1 MKEFLNN
8 KLLFIL
14 FLFII
19 LTITLFGNVF
29 ASSSYV
35 FSDGETYDFP
45 DFTLDDNCNYI
56 LYINSGTNTF
66 HVLMYSKEYNLK
78 GVKDSAGD
86 IWLYLYDVNGN
97 RVPSSSM
104 FLHGLIF
111 SDNGNLSTD
120 TTYNSI
126 FINGENVYYTN
137 VPVYNTDGDLVFQV
151 APVTVEL
158 EMKQVE
164 EILPKM
170 WEIATLII
178 PVCLIVFGTLLI
190 VYLIKSKNLLH
201 L

>member
-1 MKEFLNN
+1 MNFKN
-8 KLLFIL
+8 KIFIIL

-19 LTITLFGNVF
+19 LTITLFSNVF

-66 HVLMYSKEYNLK
+66 HVLMYSKEYTLK
-78 GVKDSAGD
+78 GVKDSTGD

-111 SDNGNLSTD
+111 SNNGNLSTD
-120 TTYNSI
+120 TTYNSVFVNDEI
-126 FINGENVYYTN
+126 VYYTN
-137 VPVYNTDGDLVFQV
+137 VPIYTTDGDLVFQV
-151 APVTVEL
+151 APPQKVTIPAIQ
-158 EMKQVE
+158 QVM
-164 EILPKM
+164 EIPQVMEQVLK
-170 WEIATLII
+170 ILIPI
-178 PVCLIVFGTLLI
+178 GLIVFSIGLVI
-190 VYLIKSKNLLH
+190 YLTRLVISRVQ
-201 L
+201 